1 MESIDSDN
9 ILKEDESMKF
19 VEKTKNFV
27 KKHKDIF
34 IMGAATGGAMLIG
47 CLAYDFGTKRQLK
60 ALGLD
65 SKKEIW
71 IGKSKINKAE
81 WLKDGTM
88 LDEAR
93 KFLNSMKQEE
103 IDVTFFLQNK

>member
-1 MESIDSDN
+1 
-9 ILKEDESMKF
+9 MKF

-27 KKHKDIF
+27 KEHKNIF
-34 IMGAATGGAMLIG
+34 IGGAVGGAVAVISYF
-47 CLAYDFGTKRQLK
+47 AYESGVKGQLK

-71 IGKSKINKAE
+71 IGNSKINKSE

-88 LDEAR
+88 SNKAKE
-93 KFLNSMKQEE
+93 FLNSMKQDE
-103 IDVTFFLQNK
+103 IDVKFFLQ

>member
-1 MESIDSDN
+1 
-9 ILKEDESMKF
+9 MKF

-27 KKHKDIF
+27 KEHKDIF
-34 IMGAATGGAMLIG
+34 IMGGGAILIG
-47 CLAYDFGTKRQLK
+47 CLAYDFGVKRQLK

-71 IGKSKINKAE
+71 IGKSEINKAE

-88 LDEAR
+88 SDKAR
-93 KFLNSMKQEE
+93 EFLNSMKQEE